1 MPSVEF
7 VMGNMPS
14 SGMDFQFE
22 FGHFNDAQVA
32 NHELNTNNY
41 VAQDNTPITNSD
53 RSHQSHPQH
62 AVPLLDQV
70 PVYFI

>member
-7 VMGNMPS
+7 VMGSVPS

-22 FGHFNDAQVA
+22 FGHFNEAQVA
-32 NHELNTNNY
+32 NHELNNY
-41 VAQDNTPITNSD
+41 VTQDSAPITNSD
-53 RSHQSHPQH
+53 RSQQSHPPH

-70 PVYFI
+70 LA